1 MTIEFVHMQAIIRAV
16 QSEASPLDAEAR
28 HLMLTIALG
37 YNFKTGECRFALKTL
52 ARMTGLGKTTIR
64 DRMKKSVEAG
74 CLDVSRKGARACYDF
89 VPKMPPWADE
99 VPPRKPLKG
108 PPDVPP
114 TPSKGSGSGPEQE
127 EDSCLTKQNRAT
139 GAAARTLL
147 RKFPEDIAAL
157 IAKLQQVPGKP
168 GCAYERLIPK
178 VLKAIDR
185 CGQKAVEDLYALLA
199 PEKGRLPPW
208 RLYQMLDGLEAH
220 SDRQAPPEPDPLPPD
235 TPLIVE
241 AKGLIEA
248 AAPNIPARLRLE
260 ARLRAAEVD
269 FKVMWWKEDMHKLAQ
284 ALARTLAAERGI
296 R

>member
-1 MTIEFVHMQAIIRAV
+1 MAIDFVHMQAIIRAV

-28 HLMLTIALG
+28 HLMLTLATS
-37 YNFKTGECRFALKTL
+37 YHFKKNECRHSLQTL
-52 ARMTGLGKTTIR
+52 AGMTGLGKTTIR
-64 DRMKKSVEAG
+64 DRMKKLVKAG
-74 CLDVSRKGARACYDF
+74 CLKVERKHYRACYDF
-89 VPKMPPWADE
+89 TPTMPPWADE
-99 VPPRKPLKG
+99 APPREQ
-108 PPDVPP
+108 P
-114 TPSKGSGSGPEQE
+114 TPKNRSPDGPIQE
-127 EDSCLTKQNRAT
+127 RDSNTINRNRAT

-168 GCAYERLIPK
+168 GCAYDRLIPK
-178 VLKAIDR
+178 VLEAIER
-185 CGQKAVEDLYALLA
+185 CGQKAVADLYALVA

-220 SDRQAPPEPDPLPPD
+220 SDKEARPEPEPLPPD

-241 AKGLIEA
+241 AKGLVEA
-248 AAPNIPARLRLE
+248 AAPNIPARIRLE
-260 ARLRAAEVD
+260 ARLRAADVD